1 MREKDREI
9 LRELISSV
17 SKIKENKLD
26 EIIKNC
32 DEKYFNLGSLIKDK
46 KYRLFTYKNSKNI

>member
-32 DEKYFNLGSLIKDK
+32 DEKYFNLLKIK
-46 KYRLFTYKNSKNI
+46 I